1 MLKGN
6 PFVLQII
13 IPLIY
18 LLMFGFS
25 YIGFVSFF
33 LYFHP
38 GTIGPNSAG
47 DELLL

>member
-1 MLKGN
+1 MGN

-25 YIGFVSFF
+25 YIGFVYLFI
-33 LYFHP
+33 YFYP
-38 GTIGPNSAG
+38 RTIGSNSAG
-47 DELLL
+47 DEQLL

>member
-1 MLKGN
+1 MGN

-25 YIGFVSFF
+25 YIAFVYLFTY
-33 LYFHP
+33 YFYP
-38 GTIGPNSAG
+38 RTIGTNSAG
-47 DELLL
+47 NEQLL